1 MIEFPTSPEEEKK
14 ERRQSQRIKFDE
26 NVQILN
32 ATLEDGSVFST
43 QVKAANISERGMM
56 VLMTK
61 PLKFGSKA
69 YIGFR
74 LPGPTGQRI
83 NCEIK
88 VIWSIISEKEGFFN
102 TGLQYLNLEPV
113 KLTAIRTFIYGRSH
127 AAGAAG
133 QVPNP

>member
-1 MIEFPTSPEEEKK
+1 MIEFPTVPDEAKK
-14 ERRQSQRIKFDE
+14 ERRASQRIKFE
-26 NVQILN
+26 ETVQILN
-32 ATLEDGSVFST
+32 ATLEDGSALST
-43 QVKAANISERGMM
+43 QVKSVNISERGMM

-74 LPGPTGQRI
+74 LPGATGQRV

-102 TGLQYLNLEPV
+102 TGLQFLNLEPA
-113 KLTAIRTFIYGRSH
+113 KATAIRTFIYGRGH
-127 AAGAAG
+127 AAG
-133 QVPNP
+133 QVPNQ